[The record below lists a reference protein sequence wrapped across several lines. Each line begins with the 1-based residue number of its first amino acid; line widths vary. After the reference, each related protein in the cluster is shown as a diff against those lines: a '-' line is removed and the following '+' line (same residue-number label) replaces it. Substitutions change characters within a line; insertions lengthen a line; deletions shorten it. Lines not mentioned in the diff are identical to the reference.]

1 MTEAG
6 LWTDGRYFVQA
17 ARQLE
22 GTTIT
27 LYRMGE
33 EGVPTVNE
41 YIEKVLKQGET
52 IGFDG
57 RVVNARWGARL
68 EEIAAKKKAFKM
80 RSGKDVWKFFRN
92 HHFLWWMVRTTVME
106 FMR

>member
-17 ARQLE
+17 ARQLK

-41 YIEKVLKQGET
+41 YIEKNLMEGET

-57 RVVNARWGARL
+57 RVVNAHWGEEL
-68 EEIAAKKKAFKM
+68 EEIAA
-80 RSGKDVWKFFRN
+80 N
-92 HHFLWWMVRTTVME
+92 
-106 FMR
+106 